1 MYTFSDVRVLACK
14 LVDLWLRI
22 VRGDDSAPSTSEAGQ
37 PMLATSPSEFSKLNT
52 EDAIDGEA
60 KVETTDISGSEGH
73 LPVYKITIRD
83 GKKVLAEISGGQ
95 RLSSEAMEEGSS
107 TGTEDIHQ
115 EEGESV
121 EDEVDDI
128 IDNDDDDDEDYVVKP
143 VKLRKKPPI
152 KSNKQSIA
160 RKPAKVRGS
169 TKKERESTD
178 SGSSAGKSPNHQKAA
193 VKPAPKKIKN
203 DQQKVKSN
211 VKNKSSS
218 VVDDDHKSENANIK
232 SNIVNNDTEKLVNAK
247 PKGKINLSLKNK
259 TNAKLTK
266 EKERNDKKIDKF
278 DIKEKKMLENSDKSK
293 KKVESYDSLTDKEKE
308 SLSKFI
314 TPPISKLGKIP
325 KKSAANKEEKQSE
338 EKNRTL
344 KEETTDNKSELKKAS
359 DTKKLPEVKRP
370 EKKYSMSVGL
380 KRSLPNESRP
390 KTVKTYNS
398 KFRST
403 GLEEEVKPPPSKAV
417 PKKPTTSPFSSP
429 LSLLEKKSAKRSS
442 PPPPDI
448 TIPEKKPKIDPT
460 IEEKKPTEKVGG
472 IKLIPPKPK
481 RKSNRITFF
490 NLVKLTNLHLK
501 VLFFTFIEIYNKNQ
515 DSWFSLV
522 DRLDLAFHIKLIV
535 KHNIINIM
543 DLVIFRL
550 TADILLKS
558 ICGCQPLQMESTF

>member
-1 MYTFSDVRVLACK
+1 MLACK

-37 PMLATSPSEFSKLNT
+37 PLSATSPSELNKINS
-52 EDAIDGEA
+52 EDTIDGETKIA
-60 KVETTDISGSEGH
+60 TTDISGSDGH

-95 RLSSEAMEEGSS
+95 RLSSDAMEEGSS

-121 EDEVDDI
+121 EDEVEDN

-143 VKLRKKPPI
+143 VKLRKKPPPI
-152 KSNKQSIA
+152 KSNKQSRA
-160 RKPAKVRGS
+160 RRPAKVRGN
-169 TKKERESTD
+169 KKERESTD

-193 VKPAPKKIKN
+193 VKPTEKKIKSE
-203 DQQKVKSN
+203 QQKLKSN

-218 VVDDDHKSENANIK
+218 LVDDDHKSEIANTK
-232 SNIVNNDTEKLVNAK
+232 NNIVSNDTEKLVSAK

-259 TNAKLTK
+259 TNVKLTK

-278 DIKEKKMLENSDKSK
+278 DMKEKKKLENNDKNK

-344 KEETTDNKSELKKAS
+344 KEDTSDNKSELKKAS
-359 DTKKLPEVKRP
+359 DTKKLPDVKRP
-370 EKKYSMSVGL
+370 EKKYSIEL

-403 GLEEEVKPPPSKAV
+403 GLEEEVKSPPSKAV
-417 PKKPTTSPFSSP
+417 PKKPTPSLFSSP
-429 LSLLEKKSAKRSS
+429 LGLPEKRSIKRSS

-448 TIPEKKPKIDPT
+448 TIPEKKPKTDPT

-472 IKLIPPKPK
+472 IKLIPAKPK
-481 RKSNRITFF
+481 RKSNIIIVF
-490 NLVKLTNLHLK
+490 NLVKLTNLIFKKL
-501 VLFFTFIEIYNKNQ
+501 FTFK
-515 DSWFSLV
+515 S
-522 DRLDLAFHIKLIV
+522 IKKPSNMVFL
-535 KHNIINIM
+535 
-543 DLVIFRL
+543 FRL
-550 TADILLKS
+550 
-558 ICGCQPLQMESTF
+558 

>member
-1 MYTFSDVRVLACK
+1 MRVLACK

-37 PMLATSPSEFSKLNT
+37 PLLATSPSEFSKLNT
-52 EDAIDGEA
+52 EDAIDGET
-60 KVETTDISGSEGH
+60 KIETTDISGSDGH

-121 EDEVDDI
+121 EDEVDDNI
-128 IDNDDDDDEDYVVKP
+128 DDDDEDYVVKP

-152 KSNKQSIA
+152 KPNKQSIA

-169 TKKERESTD
+169 NKKERESTD
-178 SGSSAGKSPNHQKAA
+178 SGSSANKSPNHQKAT
-193 VKPAPKKIKN
+193 VKPTPKKIKN
-203 DQQKVKSN
+203 EQQKVKSN

-218 VVDDDHKSENANIK
+218 LVDDNHKNEIANIK
-232 SNIVNNDTEKLVNAK
+232 SNSVNNDTEKLVNAK
-247 PKGKINLSLKNK
+247 PKEKINLSLKNK

-266 EKERNDKKIDKF
+266 EKEKNDKKIDKF
-278 DIKEKKMLENSDKSK
+278 DIKENKKLENNDKSK

-344 KEETTDNKSELKKAS
+344 KEETSDNKSELKKTS
-359 DTKKLPEVKRP
+359 ETKKLPDVKRP
-370 EKKYSMSVGL
+370 EKKYSMSVEQ

-403 GLEEEVKPPPSKAV
+403 GLEEEVKPPPSKAI
-417 PKKPTTSPFSSP
+417 PKKTTTSLLSSP
-429 LSLLEKKSAKRSS
+429 LGLPEKKSVKRSS

-448 TIPEKKPKIDPT
+448 TIPEKKPKTDPT

-481 RKSNRITFF
+481 RKLNIITVF
-490 NLVKLTNLHLK
+490 NLVKLTNLLLK
-501 VLFFTFIEIYNKNQ
+501 VFFTFISVYFFKPSNLVY
-515 DSWFSLV
+515 SVV
-522 DRLDLAFHIKLIV
+522 DRLRFSD
-535 KHNIINIM
+535 
-543 DLVIFRL
+543 
-550 TADILLKS
+550 
-558 ICGCQPLQMESTF
+558 

>member
-1 MYTFSDVRVLACK
+1 MLACK

-37 PMLATSPSEFSKLNT
+37 PSLATSPSEFSKLNT
-52 EDAIDGEA
+52 EDVIDGEA
-60 KVETTDISGSEGH
+60 KIENTDISGSDGH

-121 EDEVDDI
+121 EDEVEDN
-128 IDNDDDDDEDYVVKP
+128 IDNDDDDEDYVVKP

-169 TKKERESTD
+169 NKKERESTD

-193 VKPAPKKIKN
+193 VKPALKKTKIE
-203 DQQKVKSN
+203 QKVKSN
-211 VKNKSSS
+211 IKNKSSS
-218 VVDDDHKSENANIK
+218 VVDDDHKSEIANIK
-232 SNIVNNDTEKLVNAK
+232 SNSINNDTEKTVNAK

-278 DIKEKKMLENSDKSK
+278 DIKERKMLENNDKSK

-325 KKSAANKEEKQSE
+325 KKSASNKEEKQSE

-344 KEETTDNKSELKKAS
+344 KEETTDNKLELKKAS
-359 DTKKLPEVKRP
+359 DTKKLPDVKRP

-403 GLEEEVKPPPSKAV
+403 GLEEEVKPPPSKAI
-417 PKKPTTSPFSSP
+417 PKKPTTSLFSSP
-429 LSLLEKKSAKRSS
+429 LSLPEKKCVKRSS

-460 IEEKKPTEKVGG
+460 IEEKKTTEKVGG

-481 RKSNRITFF
+481 RKLHRITVF
-490 NLVKLTNLHLK
+490 NFVKLTNLHLK
-501 VLFFTFIEIYNKNQ
+501 VLFFYFNLN
-515 DSWFSLV
+515 L
-522 DRLDLAFHIKLIV
+522 
-535 KHNIINIM
+535 
-543 DLVIFRL
+543 
-550 TADILLKS
+550 
-558 ICGCQPLQMESTF
+558 